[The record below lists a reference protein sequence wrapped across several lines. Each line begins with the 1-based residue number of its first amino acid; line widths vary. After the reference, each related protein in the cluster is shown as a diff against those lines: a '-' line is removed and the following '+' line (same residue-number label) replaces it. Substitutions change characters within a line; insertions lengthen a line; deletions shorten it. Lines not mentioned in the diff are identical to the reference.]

1 VTAVP
6 RPTATPGTAA
16 ARRTLLEWFAE
27 TVAVDVPNSRM
38 AAALD
43 TRPDE
48 PWATWLGRAAAT
60 LGWQSERVVA
70 SPRAVEGE
78 RDAWWVTQAPGE
90 GERWLVLAGAPG
102 EGTQASVVDGWN
114 ARDVSVDA
122 ARLSRELSLAGPD
135 DEVSWVRLAPALPL
149 EPLRSPEPDRPL
161 EPLRRLG
168 RWTRLE
174 RRTLLAVIAYS
185 TVIGGVSL
193 ALPLAVQ
200 SLVNLLAFGRVLQP
214 LLVISAALLLVLS
227 LAAGLRVLEVY
238 IVELLQRRAFTD
250 LARDLARRLPAARPD
265 AGGPWGLT
273 ERINRL
279 FDIVGVQKSASFLL
293 LSATEVVMS
302 TAAGLLVLG
311 FYHPYLLVYD
321 LVLIGS
327 LAWVLFGL
335 GKGGIDTAVE
345 ESHAK
350 YELAAWLESV
360 ARQQSRFVS
369 PEGAGWSARRTD
381 RQAVEWLTRRSR
393 HFGIVL
399 RQTIGFAAIQ
409 ALASAT
415 LLGLGSFLV
424 WNNQLSLGQ
433 LVAAELIITGVVAQ
447 LAKFGKHVESFYD
460 LNASVDKIGMLID
473 LETEPATGELPPAR
487 NGGAAVHLSG
497 VRIDGRTTS
506 FDAEPGERVALEGL
520 HHLHRRELFD
530 VLHARHPPPGD
541 GVATFDGVSLAS
553 LAPRALRESVAL
565 IGRGIPVGATLEEN
579 LTSGDA
585 GATADDLRDVLRRVG
600 LEELLA
606 TLSDGLE
613 TWVYPDGAPLDEG
626 TLVQL
631 EVARAIRKRPRLV
644 LVDRALDG
652 LDPRAF
658 DAAWDALT
666 GSGAGWTLLV
676 ATSHP
681 QIAARCARRLRWDER
696 TGSLREG
703 DRE

>member
-1 VTAVP
+1 
-6 RPTATPGTAA
+6 
-16 ARRTLLEWFAE
+16 
-27 TVAVDVPNSRM
+27 
-38 AAALD
+38 
-43 TRPDE
+43 
-48 PWATWLGRAAAT
+48 
-60 LGWQSERVVA
+60 VV
-70 SPRAVEGE
+70 
-78 RDAWWVTQAPGE
+78 
-90 GERWLVLAGAPG
+90 
-102 EGTQASVVDGWN
+102 
-114 ARDVSVDA
+114 
-122 ARLSRELSLAGPD
+122 
-135 DEVSWVRLAPALPL
+135 
-149 EPLRSPEPDRPL
+149 
-161 EPLRRLG
+161 
-168 RWTRLE
+168 
-174 RRTLLAVIAYS
+174 AYS

-200 SLVNLLAFGRVLQP
+200 SLVNLLAFGQVLQP
-214 LLVISAALLLVLS
+214 LIVISAALFLVLL

-250 LARDLARRLPAARPD
+250 LARDLARRLPTARPD

-273 ERINRL
+273 ERINRF
-279 FDIVGVQKSASFLL
+279 FDIVGFQKSASYLL

-335 GKGGIDTAVE
+335 GKGGIRSAVE

-360 ARQQSRFVS
+360 ARQPSRFVS

-381 RQAVEWLTRRSR
+381 QQVVDWLTRRSR
-393 HFGIVL
+393 HFQIVL
-399 RQTIGFAAIQ
+399 RQTIGFAGIQ

-447 LAKFGKHVESFYD
+447 LAKFGRHVESFYD
-460 LNASVDKIGMLID
+460 INASVDKIGMLVD
-473 LETEPATGELPPAR
+473 LETEPTSGELPPAR

-497 VRIDGRTTS
+497 VRVRGRITS
-506 FDAEPGERVALEGL
+506 LHAESGESVAIEGL

-530 VLHARHPPPGD
+530 ILHARHSPPED
-541 GVATFDGVSLAS
+541 GIATFDGVSLAS
-553 LAPRALRESVAL
+553 LAPRTLRECVAF

-579 LTSGDA
+579 LTSDDV

-600 LEELLA
+600 LGELIA
-606 TLSDGLE
+606 TLPDGLE

-652 LDPRAF
+652 LDPKAF

-666 GSGAGWTLLV
+666 GSGASWTLLV
-676 ATSHP
+676 ATSQP
-681 QIAARCARRLRWDER
+681 EIAARCARRFRWDDQNDR
-696 TGSLREG
+696 LREEDNG
-703 DRE
+703 